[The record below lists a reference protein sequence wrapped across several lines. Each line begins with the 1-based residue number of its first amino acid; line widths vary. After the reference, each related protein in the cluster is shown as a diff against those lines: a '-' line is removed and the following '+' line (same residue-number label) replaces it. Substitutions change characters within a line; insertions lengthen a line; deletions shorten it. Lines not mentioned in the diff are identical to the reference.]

1 MDDKPQSQFELSED
15 DFLPTPAKPFSALAT
30 KPPAIFLTIPVFM
43 ALLFVVTSI
52 AYWQEPR
59 TYDFWVSKKAVITDG
74 QYWRLFTALFTHSDL
89 VHLLSNLPLFL
100 IFGWY
105 LRSFFGLRMF
115 PIVALLAGIASNFL
129 TVIFYEENTRLVGAS
144 GMLYAMVALWLL
156 YYVRFETV
164 YKFWNKVMRATAFAL
179 VLLFPT
185 TFQENVSYLA
195 HFWGFVSGLVL
206 GALFLPITEIQLVAP
221 IQAETRPTP
230 PTLH

>member
-1 MDDKPQSQFELSED
+1 MDDKSQSQFELSED
-15 DFLPTPAKPFSALAT
+15 DFLPAPAKPLSVLAT
-30 KPPAIFLTIPVFM
+30 KPPTDFLTIPIFM
-43 ALLFVVTSI
+43 ALLFVATSI
-52 AYWQEPR
+52 AYWRDPR
-59 TYDFWVSKKAVITDG
+59 TYGFWVSKHSILVDG

-129 TVIFYEENTRLVGAS
+129 TVIFYEDNTRLVGAS
-144 GMLYAMVALWLL
+144 GMLYAMVALWLF
-156 YYVRFETV
+156 YYVRFETA
-164 YKFWNKVMRATAFAL
+164 YRFWNKVMRATAFAL

-195 HFWGFVSGLVL
+195 HFWGFVSGLML
-206 GALFLPITEIQLVAP
+206 GALFLPITEVQLIAP
-221 IQAETRPTP
+221 GQGSAVPRRK
-230 PTLH
+230 

>member
-1 MDDKPQSQFELSED
+1 MDDKPQSQFELSEE
-15 DFLPTPAKPFSALAT
+15 DFLPAPAKPLSALAT
-30 KPPAIFLTIPVFM
+30 KPPASFLTVPIFM
-43 ALLFVVTSI
+43 AVLFAVTSI
-52 AYWQEPR
+52 GYWQQPK
-59 TYDFWVSKKAVITDG
+59 TFDFWVSKQSILVDG

-105 LRSFFGLRMF
+105 LRAFFGMRMF

-129 TVIFYEENTRLVGAS
+129 TVIFYEDATRLLGAS
-144 GMLYAMVALWLL
+144 GMLYAMVGLWLL
-156 YYVRFETV
+156 YYVRFETM

-206 GALFLPITEIQLVAP
+206 GALFLPITEVQLVAP
-221 IQAETRPTP
+221 NSTITAVEH

>member
-1 MDDKPQSQFELSED
+1 VDDKPQSQFELSED
-15 DFLPTPAKPFSALAT
+15 DFLPAPAKPLSALAT
-30 KPPAIFLTIPVFM
+30 KPPVAFLTVPVCM
-43 ALLFVVTSI
+43 ALLFAVTSV
-52 AYWQEPR
+52 AYWRDPR
-59 TYDFWVSKKAVITDG
+59 TYDFWVSKQSITVDG
-74 QYWRLFTALFTHSDL
+74 QYWRLFTALFTHSDFL
-89 VHLLSNLPLFL
+89 HLLSNLPLFL

-129 TVIFYEENTRLVGAS
+129 TVIFYAENTRLVGAS
-144 GMLYAMVALWLL
+144 GMLYAMVGLWLL

-206 GALFLPITEIQLVAP
+206 GVLFLPITSVQLTVSNP
-221 IQAETRPTP
+221 EVPNEVS

>member
-1 MDDKPQSQFELSED
+1 
-15 DFLPTPAKPFSALAT
+15 
-30 KPPAIFLTIPVFM
+30 
-43 ALLFVVTSI
+43 
-52 AYWQEPR
+52 
-59 TYDFWVSKKAVITDG
+59 
-74 QYWRLFTALFTHSDL
+74 
-89 VHLLSNLPLFL
+89 
-100 IFGWY
+100 
-105 LRSFFGLRMF
+105 MF

-221 IQAETRPTP
+221 IQAETMPTP